1 MFKEQIIKNGQIDF
15 YTFLFFFKRQES
27 SSTII
32 SISTGPF
39 FEFEKVIGM
48 EVPLY

>member
-1 MFKEQIIKNGQIDF
+1 MKNGQIDF
-15 YTFLFFFKRQES
+15 NFLHIFFLKRQEL

-39 FEFEKVIGM
+39 FEFEKVMGI
-48 EVPLY
+48 EVLLD

>member
-1 MFKEQIIKNGQIDF
+1 MKNGQIDF
-15 YTFLFFFKRQES
+15 NFLHIFIFLKRQEL

-39 FEFEKVIGM
+39 FEFEKVMGI
-48 EVPLY
+48 EVLLD

>member
-1 MFKEQIIKNGQIDF
+1 MKKGQIDF
-15 YTFLFFFKRQES
+15 NFLHIFIFFLKRQEL

-39 FEFEKVIGM
+39 FEFEKVMGI
-48 EVPLY
+48 EVLLD